1 MRSLVFIASEILTDK
16 KQKTSK
22 GLLLKGFKESNV
34 LKTRRPAPPREKSLL
49 RLPAA
54 AQRAVQGDL
63 RQ

>member
-1 MRSLVFIASEILTDK
+1 M
-16 KQKTSK
+16 
-22 GLLLKGFKESNV
+22 ESSV
-34 LKTRRPAPPREKSLL
+34 LKTRRPAPPRVKGLL